1 MLLCG
6 GKMSRENGNRY
17 ETEARKYFESQGF
30 SFIAANVYVDGGEID
45 LVVQATDAIS
55 GCVEIGEVCIVEVKG
70 RRRTS
75 EWNMDVVSPQKLRR
89 WNRAAYALLVEF
101 EDGVRQA
108 PLTISGFQVVLFRIE
123 SSEIDIQWNAFDFD
137 LG

>member
-1 MLLCG
+1 M
-6 GKMSRENGNRY
+6 
-17 ETEARKYFESQGF
+17 
-30 SFIAANVYVDGGEID
+30 
-45 LVVQATDAIS
+45 
-55 GCVEIGEVCIVEVKG
+55 CIVEVKG